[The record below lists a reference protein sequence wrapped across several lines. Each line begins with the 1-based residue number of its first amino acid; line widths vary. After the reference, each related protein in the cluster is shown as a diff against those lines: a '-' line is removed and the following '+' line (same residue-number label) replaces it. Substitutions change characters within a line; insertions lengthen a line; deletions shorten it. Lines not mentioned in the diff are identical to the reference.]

1 MQPFSDAIDKDLQS
15 RAARIQRARDAWEG
29 NLTKPLK
36 IKPNE
41 PDHNRMSNRCKPI
54 IMTNKSFL
62 FGLPLGI
69 VVSADDEQADS
80 GKPSPAQQYLD
91 ATWGDDDKKMTL
103 LGELYINGGVCGQG
117 FLRLIEPNK
126 AAGQPYP
133 VIYALDPSTIS
144 VQTYPNNCKVVY
156 QYAIQYPVASKTKQG
171 EQDTFRQT
179 ITRNDPDGNAE
190 KYGTD
195 NDSTWDIETLYRV
208 AGVSNWTLTGSE
220 HWPYSWS
227 PLDGCQNAIYPNQY
241 WGMEDLTP
249 DIIEQ
254 NDGINRTNSD
264 IAKIIYYYGSPKTW
278 VKGARASEVS
288 INADSVLFLP
298 NKDATIGALEAH
310 GNIADAMAFASSM
323 RSDMAEQSGVPEVA
337 VGRMDQLPRAVT
349 GVALRILYAPEMAA
363 TEDRR
368 RLYGA
373 LIVRVS
379 QHILELGKFGKDVP
393 VSLHWQDPLPADD
406 LAEAQTALAWQQLG
420 VSDTTLMQRGGF
432 DPKEEAVLKDAED
445 ESKSTAFD
453 RGQGEPPLAPQPMPM
468 MVAANNLP
476 QSQNDGG
483 QGVQ

>member
-1 MQPFSDAIDKDLQS
+1 VNSFNDAIDKDLQS
-15 RAARIQRARDAWEG
+15 RAGRIQRARDAWEG

-62 FGLPLGI
+62 FGLPLQI
-69 VVSADDEQADS
+69 TITADDQQTDS
-80 GKPSPAQQYLD
+80 GDPDPAQEYLD
-91 ATWGDDDKKMTL
+91 ATWGDDDKRMTL
-103 LGELYINGGVCGQG
+103 LGEAYINGGICGHS

-126 AAGQPYP
+126 AAGQKYP
-133 VIYALDPSTIS
+133 VIYALDPATIS
-144 VQTYPNNCKVVY
+144 VTTYPNNCKVVY
-156 QYAIQYPVASKTKQG
+156 MYAIQYQIPSKTKPG

-179 ITRNDPDGNAE
+179 ITRKDPDGNAE

-195 NDSTWDIETLYRV
+195 TDSTWDIETLYRV
-208 AGVSNWTLTGSE
+208 AGANVWTLTGQE

-227 PLDGCQNAIYPNQY
+227 PLDGCQNAIFPNQY

-264 IAKIIYYYGSPKTW
+264 IAKIIYYYGSPKVW
-278 VKGARASEVS
+278 VTGAKAGEMNM
-288 INADSVLFLP
+288 NADTIAFLP
-298 NKDATIGALEAH
+298 PNGSMGALEAH

-323 RSDMAEQSGVPEVA
+323 CSDMAEQSGVPEVA

-373 LIVRVS
+373 LITRVS
-379 QHILELGKFGKDVP
+379 QHILELGGFGKDVP
-393 VSLHWQDPLPADD
+393 ISLHWQDPLPADD

-432 DPKEEAVLKDAED
+432 DPKEEATLKDAEE

-453 RGQGEPPLAPQPMPM
+453 RGQGEPPIPQQPMPM
-468 MVAANNLP
+468 MANNLP

>member
-1 MQPFSDAIDKDLQS
+1 MNPFADAIDKDLQS
-15 RAARIQRARDAWEG
+15 RASRIQRARDAWLG
-29 NLTKPLK
+29 NLTRPLK
-36 IKPNE
+36 IKPGE

-62 FGLPLGI
+62 FGLPLRI
-69 VVSADDEQADS
+69 TIDADDEQSD
-80 GKPSPAQQYLD
+80 KDQPSPAQEYLD
-91 ATWGDDDKKMTL
+91 ATWGDDDKRMTL
-103 LGELYINGGVCGQG
+103 LGEAYINGGICGHS
-117 FLRLIEPNK
+117 FLRLVEPNTK
-126 AAGQPYP
+126 IGQQYP

-144 VQTYPNNCKVVY
+144 VTTYPNNCKVVY
-156 QYAIQYPVASKTKQG
+156 QYAIQYQVPSKTKPG
-171 EQDTFRQT
+171 EMDTFRQT
-179 ITRNDPDGNAE
+179 ITRNDPDGSAE
-190 KYGTD
+190 IYGTD
-195 NDSTWDIETLYRV
+195 TDSTWDIETLYRV
-208 AGVSNWTLTGSE
+208 AGTSTWSLTGSE

-278 VKGARASEVS
+278 VRGARASEVS

-298 NKDATIGALEAH
+298 NKDTAIGALEAH
-310 GNIADAMAFASSM
+310 GNIADAMSFASSM

-337 VGRMDQLPRAVT
+337 VGRMEQLPRAVT

-373 LIVRVS
+373 LIVRIS
-379 QHILELGKFGKDVP
+379 QHILELGKFGKDIP
-393 VSLHWQDPLPADD
+393 ISLHWQDPLPADD
-406 LAEAQTALAWQQLG
+406 LAEAQTALAWAQLN

-432 DPKEEAVLKDAED
+432 DPKEEAALKDAETQ
-445 ESKSTAFD
+445 SKSSAFD
-453 RGQGEPPLAPQPMPM
+453 RGQGPPIMPPRMPM
-468 MVAANNLP
+468 NQLP
-476 QSQNDGG
+476 QAQNDGG